1 VATIRLIEVTKIY
14 SADSGVFPSARP
26 MVLWGRSSSDRA
38 FADRMR
44 AQASEERY
52 ARTAQAGPVRAL
64 DEVTLTVPDGK
75 TLAVVGPSGCG
86 KSTLLRVI
94 AGLTEYS
101 GDVYYDD
108 RNMNEVEPR
117 HRYIGMVFQNYALYP
132 HFLSKG
138 NLRFTFLVR
147 HTPDEEAEE
156 RIRVTS
162 EVMGIGFSELL
173 GRKPGTLSGGQQQ
186 RVAVARALVRQPEL
200 MLLDE
205 PLSNL
210 DAKLRAST
218 RVEIKRLL
226 RRFGIT
232 AVYVTHDQ
240 TEAITLG
247 DMIAVMRAGRIE
259 QVGTYRG
266 IRVRPANAFVAGFF
280 GLPPMNLLRGVA
292 EGRTV
297 RVKDVRIPIPQAIAA
312 VTKDGQEV
320 TVGIHA
326 EDVALVRDGQE
337 VREGAR
343 VQATVEC
350 VEPDFGCRQQTVY
363 ARAEG
368 DPLNFVA
375 PLDVHLQ
382 VGDTA
387 TLVLPGSALAFFDTD
402 TEARLGPL

>member
-1 VATIRLIEVTKIY
+1 L
-14 SADSGVFPSARP
+14 
-26 MVLWGRSSSDRA
+26 DR
-38 FADRMR
+38 
-44 AQASEERY
+44 
-52 ARTAQAGPVRAL
+52 
-64 DEVTLTVPDGK
+64 VTLTVPDGS

-86 KSTLLRVI
+86 KSTLLRAI

-108 RNMNEVEPR
+108 RNMNHVEPR

-218 RVEIKRLL
+218 RVEIRRLL

-240 TEAITLG
+240 AEAIALG

-259 QVGTYRG
+259 QVGTCRG
-266 IRVRPANAFVAGFF
+266 IRAHPVNTFVAGFF
-280 GLPPMNLLRGVA
+280 GLPPMNLLRGLV

-297 RVKDVRIPIPQAIAA
+297 RIRDVCIPMPNSIAA
-312 VTKDGQEV
+312 TTSKGQGI

-326 EDVALVRDGQE
+326 EDVKLLPDGGAVPE
-337 VREGAR
+337 AAR
-343 VQATVEC
+343 VRVVVEC
-350 VEPDFGCRQQTVY
+350 IEPDFGRRQQTVY
-363 ARAEG
+363 AHAG
-368 DPLNFVA
+368 DDPLNFVA
-375 PLDVHLQ
+375 PLEFQLQ
-382 VGDTA
+382 VGDMA
-387 TLVLPGSALAFFDTD
+387 TLLLPTNALSFFDTV
-402 TEARLGPL
+402 TKARLDPSL